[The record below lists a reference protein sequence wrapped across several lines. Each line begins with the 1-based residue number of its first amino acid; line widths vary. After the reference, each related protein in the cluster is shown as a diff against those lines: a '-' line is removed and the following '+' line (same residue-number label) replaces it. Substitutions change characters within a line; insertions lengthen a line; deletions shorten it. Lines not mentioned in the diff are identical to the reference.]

1 MSVVDFLANYTT
13 NSTALIESEY
23 FDLLT
28 NGTNI
33 TRADAYFFYNNT
45 AKSIIASFD
54 LDNSSGLNLT
64 EFTNMLTYGTTPPPA
79 PRAAASQ
86 ACSPGRTWHGL
97 VRTRREGHGFGD
109 GQSSTQLESPGMV
122 PSLSPVTIDATRART
137 RTHRSQPAGLL
148 VFGLRRLFAA
158 YVAC

>member
-1 MSVVDFLANYTT
+1 MDFLANYTT
-13 NSTALIESEY
+13 NATALIESEY

-64 EFTNMLTYGTTPPPA
+64 EFTNMLEYGA
-79 PRAAASQ
+79 SVFHRACHSR
-86 ACSPGRTWHGL
+86 ACL
-97 VRTRREGHGFGD
+97 N
-109 GQSSTQLESPGMV
+109 
-122 PSLSPVTIDATRART
+122 
-137 RTHRSQPAGLL
+137 
-148 VFGLRRLFAA
+148 GLRPYSTRQTWRYPRTMPDNYLSHQ
-158 YVAC
+158 